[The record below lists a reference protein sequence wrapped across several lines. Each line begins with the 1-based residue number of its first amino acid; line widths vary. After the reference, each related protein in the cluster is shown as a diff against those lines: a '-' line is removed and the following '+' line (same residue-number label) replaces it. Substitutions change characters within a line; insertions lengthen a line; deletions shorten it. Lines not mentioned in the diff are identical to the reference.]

1 VRPCRTSD
9 RDQAVQ
15 RIRATVDAIPR
26 GRVATYGRVAELAG
40 LPRRARLVGRILA
53 ELEDGSALPWHRV
66 VGAGGLLSPR
76 PGGVAEQRRR
86 LGREGVRFG
95 PTGRIDLA
103 RFGWGA
109 EG

>member
-1 VRPCRTSD
+1 MKPRRTDD
-9 RDQAVQ
+9 RDQALQ

-40 LPRRARLVGRILA
+40 LPRRARLVGRVLA
-53 ELEDGSALPWHRV
+53 RLEHGSTLPWHRV
-66 VGAGGLLSPR
+66 VGAGGLLSSR

-86 LGREGVRFG
+86 LACEGVLFARS
-95 PTGRIDLA
+95 GRIDLA